1 MATPSRQVVL
11 YKGDAVKKVALHLHA
26 IFGGALGLAGL
37 LGEQA
42 QAQQTTHADTG
53 QLEEIV
59 VTAEKREATIETTA
73 ISITALSGGDIQDR
87 GFTDLASLMK
97 TVPGVS
103 IRTSGPGMT
112 EFEMRGVASNGGNSP
127 TVGFYFDETSLT
139 APAATNEGKIV
150 ISPDLYD
157 LSRVEVLRGPQGT
170 LYGSGSMGGTIKV
183 VPNAPNPEAFDAS
196 AEVKFADTD
205 HGGFDHAENAM
216 VNLPFWGDKAA
227 LRIVA
232 SYSYDAGWIDRVVIA
247 PGQFPLPSGLVN
259 GPYGPY
265 YTVRGNVLAAPIATE
280 YHDVNDTEKSGV
292 RLSAVFK
299 PVDGLTITPS
309 YFYQR
314 LRSGGLP
321 YIDSPPGTDAFYQPF
336 DTPERYSDEFRLEA
350 LSVKYR
356 TDTFEI
362 SSATSYWSRH
372 EPLQQDTQESWTTYL
387 LPFGYGVT
395 GYTAGNGN
403 LGQTYAYEDNNQ
415 HQTTEELRVSSAG
428 DTRFKW
434 LFGYFYS
441 DFVSPWDIVFPS
453 QSGASNP
460 NIGTNDLFS
469 YFTPFKILQQSF
481 FGEVTYNIT
490 DPLSVTVG
498 ARRYHYDSAVYLDQF
513 GGLAGGLT
521 QQAASENEQGVT
533 PKAALSY
540 QFDKDLLVYATA
552 AKGFRPGGGTGPVP
566 TQGATSCEP
575 QLQVEYNS
583 HGAFVAGP
591 VQFSSDSIWSYELGE
606 KWRSSDNRLTVNA
619 AAYFENWSGVQQT
632 DSLSSCGYVYTA
644 NAGDAHVYGG
654 ELEVNAVVVHD
665 LQALANVSYSHST
678 LVSSA
683 LVDSSFSSGSPI
695 QQVPKVT
702 GTLALSYR
710 HQLNDDLALTAR
722 AESTYT
728 GSRTD
733 ATYYVN
739 TLPSYDLTNI
749 RAGVDAGRWSAVLFV
764 DNVAD
769 KRALLNNVTQDATNV
784 ADWNRIAVSQ
794 PRTAGIDVNVRFR

>member
-1 MATPSRQVVL
+1 MNYKSMSIAAFGCVAVL
-11 YKGDAVKKVALHLHA
+11 GGMFAQRA
-26 IFGGALGLAGL
+26 I
-37 LGEQA
+37 
-42 QAQQTTHADTG
+42 AQQSRSDTG

-59 VTAEKREATIETTA
+59 VTAEKRESTIETTA

-87 GFTDLASLMK
+87 GFTDLADLMK

-157 LSRVEVLRGPQGT
+157 LNRVEVLRGPQGT

-205 HGGFDHAENAM
+205 HGGFDHAENGM
-216 VNLPFWGDKAA
+216 LNLPFWGDKAA

-280 YHDVNDTEKSGV
+280 YHDVNHVEKRGV

-314 LRSGGLP
+314 LQSGGLP
-321 YIDSPPGTDAFYQPF
+321 YIDSTPGTDAFYQPF
-336 DTPERYSDEFRLEA
+336 DTPERYSDEFHLEA

-387 LPFGYGVT
+387 LPFGYGIT

-403 LGQTYAYEDNNQ
+403 LGQAYADENNNQ
-415 HQTTEELRVSSAG
+415 NQTTEELRVSSVG
-428 DTRFKW
+428 DARFKW

-460 NIGTNDLFS
+460 NIATNDLFS

-490 DPLSVTVG
+490 EPLSVTVG

-513 GGLAGGLT
+513 GGLAGGT
-521 QQAASENEQGVT
+521 TVQAASENSQGVT
-533 PKAALSY
+533 PKATLSY

-566 TQGATSCEP
+566 TQGATSCEA
-575 QLQVEYNS
+575 QLQTEYNS
-583 HGAFVAGP
+583 SGAFVAGP
-591 VQFSSDSIWSYELGE
+591 VQFNSDTIWSYELGE
-606 KWRSSDNRLTVNA
+606 KWRSADNRLTVNA
-619 AAYFENWSGVQQT
+619 AAYFENWNGVQQT
-632 DSLSSCGYVYTA
+632 NSLSSCGYVYTA

-665 LQALANVSYSHST
+665 LQALANLSYAHST

-683 LVDSSFSSGSPI
+683 LVDSSFSAGSPI

-702 GTLALSYR
+702 GTFALSYR
-710 HQLNDDLALTAR
+710 HELNDELAATAR

-739 TLPSYDLTNI
+739 TLPSYELTNI

-764 DNVAD
+764 NNVAD

-784 ADWNRIAVSQ
+784 ADWNRIVVSQ
-794 PRTAGIDVNVRFR
+794 PRTAGIDLNVRFK